1 MKGTKHGKGPKQGS
15 TSTKV
20 ETGTVKGIP
29 RTPGSSNVTMSA
41 LNDGGDTAFRG
52 KGTWKK

>member
-1 MKGTKHGKGPKQGS
+1 MKGMKNGKGPKQGR

-29 RTPGSSNVTMSA
+29 RTPGSSNVQMSA